1 MAHGVPDELR
11 PSGRPFQSRPRR
23 ASCATSSA
31 WPAPAQ
37 PSPWARAPRVRPAN
51 VHPMSWKPTG
61 DHEVDERPLKPGR
74 GARGRSG
81 ATEAFFRTDGAEQDP
96 LLVVYHIQKTAG
108 TSFRRVVRVNLPP
121 GDVELVP
128 NLPSAER
135 TPAGL
140 LVWAGEWYRSLDDD
154 RRSRLCCV
162 MSHWARYLL
171 PALDRPA
178 ESLALVR
185 EPLDRTLSYYHF
197 KQRRRGPERPL
208 EPLERLYERIEGD
221 PSGGVSVAGLEQYAN
236 WQSRCLLAVFHDV
249 RTCPVTAAQSPDA
262 ELWRERLRELVGR
275 VFVVGV
281 QDPASRSTWPS
292 SLATTGGRRLCHAA
306 RSTPAGRRRPTSR
319 RSSARRFC
327 PYNWLDQELHEL
339 GRRSQEGREDAWE
352 GACARRSGVEAV
364 QRRPGSSPRARGGE
378 AGERVDRGVLSEE
391 GPKSRSRWSSSTTSR
406 RPRVRRCA
414 RSCGRICHLRTWRS
428 LRTCVTSDTSRTTF
442 GGGTA
447 TGISPWTPTARHG
460 SAV

>member
-1 MAHGVPDELR
+1 
-11 PSGRPFQSRPRR
+11 
-23 ASCATSSA
+23 
-31 WPAPAQ
+31 
-37 PSPWARAPRVRPAN
+37 
-51 VHPMSWKPTG
+51 MSWKPTG

-81 ATEAFFRTDGAEQDP
+81 ATEAFFRTDGAEQEP

-162 MSHWARYLL
+162 MSHWAGYLL

-208 EPLERLYERIEGD
+208 EPLERLYERIEDD
-221 PSGGVSVAGLEQYAN
+221 PSGGSLWRGWEQYTN

-249 RTCPVTAAQSPDA
+249 SNLPLTAAQSPDA

-281 QDPASRSTWPS
+281 QDRFEEYLAQLARHYGWKTFVPRSKVNPGRPASADVSPELRETI
-292 SLATTGGRRLCHAA
+292 LAH
-306 RSTPAGRRRPTSR
+306 
-319 RSSARRFC
+319 
-327 PYNWLDQELHEL
+327 NWLDQELHEL
-339 GRRSQEGREDAWE
+339 GRRSQKGREGAW
-352 GACARRSGVEAV
+352 
-364 QRRPGSSPRARGGE
+364 
-378 AGERVDRGVLSEE
+378 
-391 GPKSRSRWSSSTTSR
+391 
-406 RPRVRRCA
+406 
-414 RSCGRICHLRTWRS
+414 
-428 LRTCVTSDTSRTTF
+428 
-442 GGGTA
+442 
-447 TGISPWTPTARHG
+447 
-460 SAV
+460 